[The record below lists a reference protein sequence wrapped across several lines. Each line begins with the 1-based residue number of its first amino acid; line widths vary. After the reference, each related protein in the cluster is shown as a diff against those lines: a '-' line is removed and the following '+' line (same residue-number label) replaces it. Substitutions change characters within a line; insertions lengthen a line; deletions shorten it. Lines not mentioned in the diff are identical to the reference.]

1 MRTLHRKL
9 TSRIAVLITIVA
21 AWSSSALAADPPK
34 LRELR
39 VQQGGKNTYFHVVF
53 DPPAGLAIPKPTLPW
68 DWSLTVWSMQDRRN
82 LSQQPRLVPLDGNAQ
97 AVYAHH
103 DVTAFLPRPVGS
115 NQQLPPAAASDLEF
129 TGKCSGKGKAQFL
142 LIYPVEGKAAPQNK
156 VDPSLSVRQSNW
168 VEVPVSLEFDQAVKL
183 PEADSSQRKK
193 AQPPGRDDL
202 EGIWAS
208 FQAAHF
214 ALLHG
219 LNPDFGFYSY
229 ACEATSRKYNVP
241 SLQTPEPGSRQIER
255 GGRAGGRFDHQRLYE
270 TTTGA
275 AAIAESLQLERMI
288 GRSFRDADERKID
301 IEKIPGIDIAEHPW
315 KKMMGDDKP
324 TPEPLAHLV
333 PAANY
338 YVRFANVGQFIDLF
352 ELIDQWGTS
361 LARAYELQSRDYR
374 LRQRYERQLCLRS
387 TALANTLGP
396 LVIRELAVTGSDG
409 YLREGSDVTVLF
421 HVRNRE
427 LFLAAVEPFLQD
439 ARKEWGSQLRQR
451 QESYQGILIE
461 SFVTPLREVS
471 LHRAT
476 LGDFVVYSNSPAAVR
491 RIVDTQQGRL
501 PALAD
506 ALDFQYM
513 RTIFSAGASEE
524 GFAFLSD
531 AFIRQFVGPASKI
544 KEKRRLEVLTS
555 LAMCT
560 NDAMFTAW
568 ETGELPAAQ
577 KGSVSPSVLKPE
589 EIYTPEGKPV
599 TWDVERKL
607 AIADTYGTMHFATP
621 LIELPID
628 LVTATEQRD
637 YLRFRGEYLGLWR
650 RYFDPVGVRFVVND
664 NQIRI
669 ETYLLPLIQS
679 TEYNELRSRTGDGT
693 TPLAINGFS
702 PRTIAQFVAHIS
714 PNAPERGS
722 LREALSGLGVLS
734 KNKGLDWLGDWFLV
748 RFDDSEMYGKAAKR
762 TLLRGLDPDGLG
774 DSGEYE
780 ELLFQMPVTAGV
792 AIRNPLVFAGVLTAL
807 HGVVNTSAPGAVTW
821 TALEPEYKGVTII
834 RVQAQPNGMIALA
847 RNPKRKEPF
856 LPAIYYTILDGAWY
870 VSLRQDCIQ
879 DIVDRSVARK
889 EGKLPKPET
898 LPVNASLYLA
908 PEAAGKTTEF
918 VKFYL
923 EMQTHRQ
930 ALANE
935 PIWYALHHARLVPPE
950 ASGDV
955 SRERAFHYLGF
966 VPVSPDGA
974 PYSYEKKTDEII
986 NERQGSLR
994 QPKLHSRL
1002 AENAPLGRLL
1012 NDFRTLRADLRFRE
1026 DGIHSVLTIER
1037 KRK

>member
-1 MRTLHRKL
+1 
-9 TSRIAVLITIVA
+9 VLITIVA

-34 LRELR
+34 VRELR
-39 VQQGGKNTYFHVVF
+39 VQQAGKNTYFHVVF
-53 DPPAGLAIPKPTLPW
+53 DPPAGLAIPKPAQQGEILLPE
-68 DWSLTVWSMQDRRN
+68 WSLRDRRN
-82 LSQQPRLVPLDGNAQ
+82 LTRHPRLVPQDANAK
-97 AVYAHH
+97 AVYAFH
-103 DVTAFLPRPVGS
+103 DVTAFLPRAVVS
-115 NQQLPPAAASDLEF
+115 NRQPPPIATSDLEF
-129 TGKCSGKGKAQFL
+129 AGKCSGKGKTQFL
-142 LIYPVEGKAAPQNK
+142 LLYPVESKPAPKNK
-156 VDPSLSVRQSNW
+156 EEPRLSVPQSDW

-193 AQPPGRDDL
+193 TQPPGRDDL
-202 EGIWAS
+202 EGVWAS

-214 ALLHG
+214 ALLHE
-219 LNPDFGFYSY
+219 LAPDFGFYSY

-241 SLQTPEPGSRQIER
+241 SLQTPGPGSPQVDRA
-255 GGRAGGRFDHQRLYE
+255 GRAGGRSDHQRLYE

-288 GRSFRDADERKID
+288 GRSLRDADERKID

-315 KKMMGDDKP
+315 KKMMGDKKP
-324 TPEPLAHLV
+324 TPEPLAKLV

-338 YVRFANVGQFIDLF
+338 YVRFPNVGQFIDMF
-352 ELIDQWGTS
+352 DLIDQWGTS

-387 TALANTLGP
+387 TALAKTLGP

-451 QESYQGILIE
+451 EESYQGISVE

-491 RIVDTQQGRL
+491 RIIDTQQGRGL
-501 PALAD
+501 ALAD

-513 RTIFSAGASEE
+513 RTIFSASASEE

-531 AFIRQFVGPASKI
+531 AFIRQLVGPASKI

-555 LAMCT
+555 LEMCT

-568 ETGELPAAQ
+568 ETGKLPAAQ
-577 KGSVSPSVLKPE
+577 EGSASSSVLKPE

-599 TWDVERKL
+599 TWDAERKL
-607 AIADTYGTMHFATP
+607 AIADMYGTLHFATP

-628 LVTATEQRD
+628 LVTETEQRD
-637 YLRFRGEYLGLWR
+637 YLQFRGEYLGLWR
-650 RYFDPVGVRFVVND
+650 RYFDPVGVRFALND
-664 NQIRI
+664 NQVRI

-722 LREALSGLGVLS
+722 LRDALSGLGVLG
-734 KNKGLDWLGDWFLV
+734 KNKGLDWLGDWFV
-748 RFDDSEMYGKAAKR
+748 IRFDDSEMYGKAAKR
-762 TLLRGLDPDGLG
+762 ALQRELDPGPNNAP
-774 DSGEYE
+774 GEE
-780 ELLFQMPVTAGV
+780 IEFLFQMPVTAGV
-792 AIRNPLVFAGVLTAL
+792 AIRNPLVFAGVLTTL
-807 HGVVNTSAPGAVTW
+807 RGVVNTSAPGAVTW
-821 TALEPEYKGVTII
+821 TALEPEYKGTTIV
-834 RVQAQPNGMIALA
+834 RVQAQLNGMIALA
-847 RNPKRKEPF
+847 RDPKRKEPF

-870 VSLRQDCIQ
+870 VSLRLECIQ
-879 DIVDRSVARK
+879 DIIDRSAARK

-898 LPVNASLYLA
+898 VPVNASLYLA
-908 PEAAGKTTEF
+908 PEAAGKTKEF

-935 PIWYALHHARLVPPE
+935 PSWYALYHSHLVPPE
-950 ASGDV
+950 SPEDV
-955 SRERAFHYLGF
+955 SREIALQYLGF

-986 NERQGSLR
+986 NEGQGSLR
-994 QPKLHSRL
+994 QPKLHETL
-1002 AENAPLGRLL
+1002 AENAPLARLL
-1012 NDFRTLRADLRFRE
+1012 SEFRTLRADLRFRE

-1037 KRK
+1037 SRK